1 MNGTKI
7 RRFGMFFAPEGL
19 QDSAQGFNPGK
30 HPSKAVRPERARDH
44 VGQMRPI
51 AIEKEEGIC

>member
-1 MNGTKI
+1 
-7 RRFGMFFAPEGL
+7 MFLAPQGL

-30 HPSKAVRPERARDH
+30 HPKKAVRPERARDY

-51 AIEKEEGIC
+51 ATEKEEGIC